1 MTESKKTIAYI
12 TVAVVLAA
20 IAWLTTPGQLRTGR
34 SDDQGSPFFPNFTD
48 PNAATSIEII
58 SFDPASGT
66 ATPFKVEFK
75 NDRWIIPSHH
85 DYPADAKD
93 RLAKTAA
100 GVIDIKRDEF
110 RSDNKADYQQ
120 LGVIDPLDDKVS
132 GLAGRGTHVTLRGAG
147 ESVLADFI
155 VGNPVAGKSGYR
167 FVRVP
172 SEQRVF
178 AARIDVDLSA
188 NFEDWIN
195 RDLFEIDRSDITRI
209 VINDYSINE
218 RTGGM
223 EPHDNF
229 SLDNKDGKWKLARA
243 GASQSPDSAKVMQ
256 LLTAL
261 DDLKIVGVRPKPD
274 ALVQALQGRAQTQIS
289 QTELLSLQS
298 KGFYI
303 SRAGQLLSNDGEL
316 AVFLKDG
323 VEFLLRFGEVLYGS
337 GSAVTAGTED
347 STASAQRSGSTNR
360 YLFVTAQ
367 FEPALARE
375 PKRPSNDDWRTKPDS
390 LMSATDK
397 QNKSLGMAHDAWQR
411 SAANGR
417 QLATDLNARFSNWY
431 YVIPEESYEKVKVKR
446 TDLMAKATSPAK

>member
-1 MTESKKTIAYI
+1 MSETRKTGIYIA
-12 TVAVVLAA
+12 VAVVLAA
-20 IAWLTTPGQLRTGR
+20 IAWITTPGQLRTGR
-34 SDDQGSPFFPNFTD
+34 SDDQGSQFFPNFTD

-58 SFDPASGT
+58 SFDPATGS
-66 ATPFKVEFK
+66 AAPFKVEFK

-120 LGVIDPLDDKVS
+120 LGVLDPLDDKIS

-147 ESVLADFI
+147 ETVLADFI
-155 VGNPVAGKSGYR
+155 VGNQVAGKAGYR

-172 SEQRVF
+172 AEQRVY
-178 AARIDVDLSA
+178 AAKMDVDLSA

-195 RDLFEIDRSDITRI
+195 RDLLEMNRSDISKV

-218 RTGGM
+218 RTGAM

-229 SLDNKDGKWKLARA
+229 SLEDSGGKWKFTRS
-243 GASQSPDSAKVMQ
+243 GSTQSPDSTKVTQ

-261 DDLKIVGVRPKPD
+261 DELKIVGVRPKPE
-274 ALVQALQGRAQTQIS
+274 ALVQALQGRAQSQIS
-289 QTELLSLQS
+289 QSELMSLQS
-298 KGFYI
+298 KGFYV

-347 STASAQRSGSTNR
+347 STSTTQRSGSTNR

-367 FEPALARE
+367 FDAALAKE

-397 QNKSLGMAHDAWQR
+397 QNKTLGVAHDAWQR
-411 SAANGR
+411 STSTGR
-417 QLATDLNARFSNWY
+417 QRAAELNARFSNWY

-446 TDLMAKATSPAK
+446 TDLLAKAPAAK